1 MESASEDSPTPA
13 PRRRGP
19 DLTAGAI
26 GPTLIA
32 FSMPV
37 LGSNILQSLNGSA
50 NAFWVSHVLG
60 EAALTATANANQILF
75 LMLGAVFGVSM
86 AANIMIG
93 QAVGARDPVLAKK
106 VVGTCTTF
114 FVVVSVAVGV
124 LGGLLTPAILGA
136 MGTPADA
143 RIDAIAYLR
152 VIFAAMPFMY
162 FFNFVMMAQRGVG
175 DSRTP
180 FYFALVQV
188 LLDITFNPILITGF
202 GPFPRLGIAGSAAST
217 LFSQTFTL
225 AVMVW
230 YLYRKR
236 SLLVIRPSEWR
247 QLIPDMG
254 ILKTLVFKGTPM
266 GFQMIVVSLAAVT
279 MMSLVNRYGS
289 HTAAAYG
296 AAVQLWNY
304 VQMPAMAL
312 GAAVSSMAAQNVG
325 AGRIDRVERV
335 AWIGAGYGVLFTLTP
350 ILLILIADPIVLQ
363 AFLPATSPSLP
374 IAEHINQIVLWSFIP
389 FGVAFVFS
397 GVVRAT
403 GVVWPPLIFM
413 VVALWFVRIPFAYAL
428 MPRLG
433 ADAVWLSF
441 PLGSVVILGFAVAY
455 YQWGGWRSARLV
467 ETVPH
472 GDVPDVGLS
481 PPGGMEETEVS
492 AETEAFRRSSPSAP
506 SRPKSEAPAE

>member
-1 MESASEDSPTPA
+1 MSGGRGPGG
-13 PRRRGP
+13 RGGP
-19 DLTAGAI
+19 DLTTGPI
-26 GPTLIA
+26 GRTLVTFA
-32 FSMPV
+32 LPV
-37 LGSNILQSLNGSA
+37 LGSNILQSFNGTA
-50 NAFWVSHVLG
+50 NAFWVSHQLG
-60 EAALTATANANQILF
+60 EAALTATSNANQILF

-93 QAVGARDPVLAKK
+93 QAVGARDEALAKR
-106 VVGTCTTF
+106 VVGACTTF
-114 FVVVSVAVGV
+114 FIVLSLAVGIA
-124 LGGLLTPAILGA
+124 GGILTPRILDA
-136 MGTPADA
+136 MRTPPDA
-143 RIDAIAYLR
+143 RADAIAYLR

-162 FFNFVMMAQRGVG
+162 FFSFVMMSQRGTG
-175 DSRTP
+175 DSKTP
-180 FYFALVQV
+180 FYFSLLAVGLDVV
-188 LLDITFNPILITGF
+188 LNPMLIIGV
-202 GPFPRLGIAGSAAST
+202 GPFPKMGIAGSATST
-217 LFSQTFTL
+217 LIAQTFTL
-225 AVMVW
+225 AVMLVH
-230 YLYRKR
+230 LYRKR
-236 SLLVIRPSEWR
+236 SILVVRPSEWR
-247 QLIPDMG
+247 LLVPDFQ
-254 ILKTLVFKGTPM
+254 IISSLVTKGLPM
-266 GFQMIVVSLAAVT
+266 GFQMIVISLAAVT

-492 AETEAFRRSSPSAP
+492 AEAEAFRRSSPSAP